1 MAPVIVFAHGA
12 GAASSHPW
20 MRSWTARLAVCGAV
34 YTFDYPYMRDGRK
47 TPDRPATL
55 LAAHAEAV
63 AAARQLHPTAPVILA
78 GKSMGGRMSCHRAAQ
93 WEAAGDAAVKGVICF
108 GYPLRSSTSG
118 KSRAEI
124 VMQLAAPLLL
134 VQGSRDPLCPLP
146 ELRAVLRQRAGPSEL
161 HVVED
166 ADHSLV
172 VAKRALASRNE
183 TQDDVDARV
192 LLGIQNFLKSHAAPG

>member
-1 MAPVIVFAHGA
+1 
-12 GAASSHPW
+12 
-20 MRSWTARLAVCGAV
+20 MRSWAAKLAACGAV

-47 TPDRPATL
+47 TPDRPAKL
-55 LAAHAEAV
+55 LSDHAEAV
-63 AAARQLHPTAPVILA
+63 AAARQLHSTAPVILA
-78 GKSMGGRMSCHRAAQ
+78 GKSMGGRMGCHLATQ
-93 WEAAGDAAVKGVICF
+93 WEAAGDAAVKAVVCF

-124 VMQLAAPLLL
+124 LMQLTTPLLL

-146 ELRAVLRQRAGPSEL
+146 ELEAVLRERTGPSEL
-161 HVVED
+161 HIVED

-192 LLGIQNFLKSHAAPG
+192 LLGIQHFLKSHAAG